1 MSGGEGPA
9 PAPRL
14 ITPRA
19 AEWPH
24 HLDHLGPHARPQHL
38 YVEGRDLD
46 PVTPCVAV
54 VGTRR
59 PTGAGIEIAE
69 RIARELAEAG
79 MTVVSG
85 LAVGIDAAAHRAA
98 LTAGGHTIA
107 VLGCGL
113 DIPYP
118 KRNLPLKDAI
128 RRSGTLVTEHPQGTQ
143 PTKAYFPLRNRII
156 AGLSGGVVVIEGA
169 ITSGALVTARLAIDC
184 DRSVYAVPGSV
195 RNPMAEGPNE
205 LIRSSQAMLVTCAKH
220 IFDDLAPSLVWRD
233 SMDGRAKDKPQ
244 LTLHEAAMMRALDDA
259 PLPLDH
265 LCRALDM
272 KPGLVA
278 SCLSQLEIRGLVVR
292 TRAGYALSGRHR
304 AP

>member
-1 MSGGEGPA
+1 MSGRERTA
-9 PAPRL
+9 PAARL
-14 ITPRA
+14 IAPGG
-19 AEWPH
+19 AEWPS
-24 HLDHLGPHARPQHL
+24 HLDHLGPHARPPRL
-38 YVEGRDLD
+38 YVQGRGLNSA
-46 PVTPCVAV
+46 TPCIAV

-59 PTGAGIEIAE
+59 PTGAGIEMAE

-79 MTVVSG
+79 ITIVSG

-98 LTAGGHTIA
+98 LAAGGHTIA

-118 KRNLPLKDAI
+118 KRNVALKDAI
-128 RRSGTLVTEHPQGTQ
+128 RRSGTLVTEHPQGTH

-156 AGLSGGVVVIEGA
+156 AGLSGGVLVIEGA

-220 IFDDLAPSLVWRD
+220 VFDDLAPSLVWPD
-233 SMDGRAKDKPQ
+233 STNGRAKHNPE
-244 LTLHEAAMMRALDDA
+244 LTAHEARVMRALDDA
-259 PLPLDH
+259 PLSVDH

-278 SCLSQLEIRGLVVR
+278 SCLSQLEVRGIVAR
-292 TRAGYALSGRHR
+292 TRAGYAHARRWG
-304 AP
+304 

>member
-1 MSGGEGPA
+1 MSGGERTA
-9 PAPRL
+9 ALARL
-14 ITPRA
+14 ITVRDN
-19 AEWPH
+19 EWPR
-24 HLDHLGPHARPQHL
+24 HLDHLGPHAPPQRL
-38 YVEGRDLD
+38 YVEGRPLD
-46 PVTPCVAV
+46 CATPCIAV

-59 PTGAGIEIAE
+59 PTGAGIEMAE

-79 MTVVSG
+79 IAIVSG

-98 LTAGGHTIA
+98 LAAGGHTIA

-118 KRNLPLKDAI
+118 RRNIALKDAI
-128 RRSGTLVTEHPQGTQ
+128 RRSGTLISEHPEGTR

-156 AGLSGGVVVIEGA
+156 AGLSDGVLVIEGA

-184 DRSVYAVPGSV
+184 NRSVYALPGSV
-195 RNPMAEGPNE
+195 HNPMAEGPNE

-220 IFDDLAPSLVWRD
+220 VFDDLAPSLVWPD
-233 SMDGRAKDKPQ
+233 SIDGRDKRMPE
-244 LTLHEAAMMRALDDA
+244 LTAHEARMVRALDDA
-259 PLPLDH
+259 PLSVDH

-278 SCLSQLEIRGLVVR
+278 SCLSQLEVRGIVVR

-304 AP
+304 RP